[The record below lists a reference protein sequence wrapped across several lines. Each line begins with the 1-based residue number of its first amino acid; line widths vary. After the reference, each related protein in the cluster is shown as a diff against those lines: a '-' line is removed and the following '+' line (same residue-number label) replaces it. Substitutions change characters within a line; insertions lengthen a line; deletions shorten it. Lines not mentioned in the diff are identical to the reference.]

1 MTSTRLNLFTFPH
14 KGLRNAIAQLSRL
27 TGQVECTDTQQLEA
41 LNSLADEVFLLLDL
55 HANSEESVVLRA
67 LENKQPGSTT
77 HNLSE
82 HRDVEQQLGN
92 LKKQLHILNQQPVL
106 SHSQMFYSM
115 INNFHSAYLA
125 HMEMEESDINE
136 LLWKNFTDKELMQ
149 LHHDVMSSLTP
160 EQVSVWFKYIVPAL
174 NQSERLAIMNGL
186 KEAAPEPFFHS
197 VLMMLKHDIAQGD
210 FNFLRHQLGCA

>member
-1 MTSTRLNLFTFPH
+1 MLSTRLNLFTFPH

-106 SHSQMFYSM
+106 SHRQMFYSM

-125 HMEMEESDINE
+125 HMEMEESEINE
-136 LLWKNFTDKELMQ
+136 LMWKNFTDKELMQ